1 MCDDHAENA
10 MLCFLLG
17 RKMFDG
23 ATIDSNDLN
32 RAMNVMGLA
41 SSAAAAATERRTSG
55 LAQEVDAGTKRSTHC
70 TRSGTEPEP
79 EPCAVTGPKARW
91 IVGLL
96 ERYAETV
103 ALFAAAAP
111 EHFVHPEVM

>member
-1 MCDDHAENA
+1 

-32 RAMNVMGLA
+32 RAMEVMGLA

-55 LAQEVDAGTKRSTHC
+55 
-70 TRSGTEPEP
+70 TRSGIEPEP
-79 EPCAVTGPKARW
+79 EPRAVAGPKARW